1 MYDSGTKQG
10 DFKPNNHAQLNIL
23 WVVFPRFKGY
33 NIDRAMAYYVHLLL
47 VPIDTISSNVM

>member
-1 MYDSGTKQG
+1 MDDSGTKQG
-10 DFKPNNHAQLNIL
+10 DFKPNKYAHLTIS